1 MSCGHL
7 AAGASEFWA
16 ALCPVSEY
24 VMQHVCSSTS
34 MGHAI
39 LDASFGGWQPWEL
52 DIKGPMSP
60 PPLLSSVGSSIPPT
74 LLWSWSSWDKR
85 RSTPWGVFTARAVMQ
100 LSIAQPPLLYRS
112 ISLERQDKL
121 VDRNH
126 HDAANSTRRKGG

>member
-1 MSCGHL
+1 MHL

-39 LDASFGGWQPWEL
+39 LDESFGGWQPWEL

-60 PPLLSSVGSSIPPT
+60 SFFRRLFDTPYIVVELVLLGQEEINT
-74 LLWSWSSWDKR
+74 LGR
-85 RSTPWGVFTARAVMQ
+85 F
-100 LSIAQPPLLYRS
+100 YRPS
-112 ISLERQDKL
+112 C
-121 VDRNH
+121 
-126 HDAANSTRRKGG
+126 DAAFDRTTSPTVQIDIPGRARQAC